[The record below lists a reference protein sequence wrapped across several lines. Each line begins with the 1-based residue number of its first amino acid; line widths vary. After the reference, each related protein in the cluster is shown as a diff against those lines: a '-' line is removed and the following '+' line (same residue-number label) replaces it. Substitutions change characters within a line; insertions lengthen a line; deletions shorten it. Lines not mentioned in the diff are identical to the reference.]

1 MNGDITMENQEY
13 GVDIISLSDEEGNEY
28 NFEIL
33 DRLETEDGDYV
44 ALLPIYDDPKDTL
57 EDSGELVIMKVG
69 EEDGEEYFCEIE
81 DDDEYETI
89 ADAFVDRLEDFFE
102 IDNK

>member
-1 MNGDITMENQEY
+1 MENNEY

-44 ALLPIYDDPKDTL
+44 ALLPIYDDPKQTL
-57 EDSGELVIMKVG
+57 DDNGELVIMKVG
-69 EEDGEEYFCEIE
+69 EENGEEYYENID
-81 DDDEYETI
+81 DDDEYDTV
-89 ADAFVDRLEDFFE
+89 ADAFIARLQDLYD
-102 IDNK
+102 IDEK

>member
-1 MNGDITMENQEY
+1 MENQEY

-69 EEDGEEYFCEIE
+69 EEDGEEYYENIE
-81 DDDEYETI
+81 DDEEYDTV
-89 ADAFVDRLEDFFE
+89 ADAFIARLQDLYE
-102 IDNK
+102 INEQ

>member
-1 MNGDITMENQEY
+1 MENNEY

-44 ALLPIYDDPKDTL
+44 ALLPIYDDPKQTL
-57 EDSGELVIMKVG
+57 EDNGELVIMKVG
-69 EEDGEEYFCEIE
+69 EENGEEYYENID
-81 DDDEYETI
+81 DDDEYDTV
-89 ADAFVDRLEDFFE
+89 ADAFIARLQDLYD
-102 IDNK
+102 IDEK

>member
-1 MNGDITMENQEY
+1 MENNEY

-44 ALLPIYDDPKDTL
+44 ALLPIYDDAKEMLD
-57 EDSGELVIMKVG
+57 DNGELVIMKVG
-69 EEDGEEYFCEIE
+69 EENGEEYYENID
-81 DDDEYETI
+81 DDDEYDTV
-89 ADAFVDRLEDFFE
+89 ADAFIARLQDLYD
-102 IDNK
+102 IDEK